1 MVHLARSPY
10 RGGILGDATG
20 MGKTLSIIIAMME
33 GKGNR
38 SGYHVVVT
46 TKGATRQWIDELEK
60 NFAPVRFH
68 LTFKFDL
75 ADTDASTGLS
85 AASIFAAG
93 FTDSRYDSPPV

>member
-10 RGGILGDATG
+10 RGGILGDAMG
-20 MGKTLSIIIAMME
+20 MGKTLGIIIAMME

-60 NFAPVRFH
+60 NFV
-68 LTFKFDL
+68 
-75 ADTDASTGLS
+75 
-85 AASIFAAG
+85 IF
-93 FTDSRYDSPPV
+93 TRYYIT